1 MRFHRESRP
10 PDPRQEKLVKKRNA
24 LLMEVAGELRRELD
38 LAYKIGDFL
47 MAKGCWSQITKEVE
61 TMEREYDACWEKAH
75 LAQEA
80 PSDAREGELLLRPD
94 ELLEEFQRELTF
106 AFSTG
111 NFNPVKIYC
120 QKVKERIEFMERKYK
135 EEHARTKGEN
145 QKPEVKVPQVKHRN
159 RYFPE

>member
-1 MRFHRESRP
+1 MVAPVLIFAVGNESR
-10 PDPRQEKLVKKRNA
+10 
-24 LLMEVAGELRRELD
+24 
-38 LAYKIGDFL
+38 GDDGL
-47 MAKGCWSQITKEVE
+47 G
-61 TMEREYDACWEKAH
+61 
-75 LAQEA
+75 
-80 PSDAREGELLLRPD
+80 PLLLRELQAYLHANGD
-94 ELLEEFQRELTF
+94 AHGFELLEEFQRELTF